1 MNKIS
6 LSLLIICLLPGCA
19 FLHKSQPAAIY
30 DLGMQSATH
39 TQQSVQ
45 PTQLRR
51 KSLLVAETAAPTW
64 LENTAIHYRLLYHNP
79 AQSYA
84 YANSRWIATP
94 AALLTQQ
101 LRNRIVTTTPE
112 RVIKDNSMAAA
123 DHVLHTELQE
133 FSQLFDTTS
142 DSRVVIGLRA
152 SLVERNTR
160 KLLAQKDFSI
170 TRKAPSAD
178 APGAVSA
185 LSVANSQLLD
195 ELVDWLSAALP
206 PNQP

>member
-1 MNKIS
+1 MTKIF
-6 LSLLIICLLPGCA
+6 LPLLIACLLPGCA

-39 TQQSVQ
+39 TQQPSQ
-45 PTQLRR
+45 QAELRR
-51 KSLLVAETAAPTW
+51 KSLLVADTAAPAW
-64 LENTAIHYRLLYHNP
+64 LDNAAIHYRLLYHNP
-79 AQSYA
+79 AQLYA

-101 LRNRIVTTTPE
+101 LRNRIVATTPE
-112 RVIKDNSMAAA
+112 RVIKDNSMATA

-133 FSQLFDTTS
+133 FSQLFDTAS
-142 DSRVVIGLRA
+142 DSRIVIGLRA
-152 SLVERNTR
+152 SLIERNTR

-170 TRKAPSAD
+170 TQKAPSAD

-185 LSVANSQLLD
+185 LRSAYIQLLD
-195 ELVDWLSAALP
+195 ELIDWLSASLP